1 MSPSKNKPP
10 NAKRAFEKH
19 KPRHL
24 FSEIC
29 GTFKISSCD
38 FIKRNSEQEELHYV
52 KKVIWVIFFLLLPYK
67 LLFIFM
73 GMRAPDWAMNI
84 IRTLEK
90 KKYMWL
96 DIVIYWVIPEKILTP
111 PTEGTVF
118 WHPPP
123 HT

>member
-1 MSPSKNKPP
+1 M
-10 NAKRAFEKH
+10 
-19 KPRHL
+19 
-24 FSEIC
+24 
-29 GTFKISSCD
+29 
-38 FIKRNSEQEELHYV
+38 RNSEQEELHNIYV
-52 KKVIWVIFFLLLPYK
+52 KKSYMHILFLLLPYN
-67 LLFIFM
+67 LLFILM
-73 GMRAPDWAMNI
+73 GMRAPDWAMNN

>member
-1 MSPSKNKPP
+1 M
-10 NAKRAFEKH
+10 H
-19 KPRHL
+19 
-24 FSEIC
+24 
-29 GTFKISSCD
+29 
-38 FIKRNSEQEELHYV
+38 
-52 KKVIWVIFFLLLPYK
+52 IFFLLLPYK

-111 PTEGTVF
+111 PDGGHGFLT
-118 WHPPP
+118 PPP
-123 HT
+123 YT